1 MIFIL
6 TTKNNERG
14 VIFIMSLLIIT
25 SISGIAL
32 TLSTVMLSQFQTSQ
46 REQKFVEAFY
56 TADSGIER
64 GLYRYRVLG
73 DPGFFVGTVAGG
85 NGTYDA
91 QFLAP
96 GAADCPGGT
105 PTACLISL
113 GTFQGTRRRIRATF

>member
-32 TLSTVMLSQFQTSQ
+32 TLSSVMLSQFQTSQ

-73 DPGFFVGTVAGG
+73 DATIFSSTLSNGGTADV
-85 NGTYDA
+85 

-105 PTACLISL
+105 PP
-113 GTFQGTRRRIRATF
+113 